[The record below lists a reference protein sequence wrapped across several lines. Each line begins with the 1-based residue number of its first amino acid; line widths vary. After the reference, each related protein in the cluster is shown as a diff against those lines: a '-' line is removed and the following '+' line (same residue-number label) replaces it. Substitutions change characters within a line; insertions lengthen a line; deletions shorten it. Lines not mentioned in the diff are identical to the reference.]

1 MLSFILSNQGKMF
14 VYLLSCRDS
23 SNFIQNMG
31 LAAHGLA
38 EQCCPPLFILLGFFY
53 SRKSVGFYHW
63 LKETSWTKIYWLPL
77 SQLKNGLL
85 PSSCP
90 SMVST
95 HLEAGFCIASGSMWC
110 CPHPQLC
117 MCSVLQGKLW
127 ICSFLTF
134 LFTVCP
140 DRFSLEG
147 VLSVV
152 LRRQHRTLH

>member
-14 VYLLSCRDS
+14 LYLLSVRDS

-31 LAAHGLA
+31 LAAYG
-38 EQCCPPLFILLGFFY
+38 EQCCPPLLILLSCFY
-53 SRKSVGFYHW
+53 SSESMGFYHW
-63 LKETSWTKIYWLPL
+63 LQETSWTKIHSLHL

-95 HLEAGFCIASGSMWC
+95 HLEAGSCTASGSMWC
-110 CPHPQLC
+110 CLHPQLYVY
-117 MCSVLQGKLW
+117 SVLQG
-127 ICSFLTF
+127 SSGSA
-134 LFTVCP
+134 LFSLFSVCP